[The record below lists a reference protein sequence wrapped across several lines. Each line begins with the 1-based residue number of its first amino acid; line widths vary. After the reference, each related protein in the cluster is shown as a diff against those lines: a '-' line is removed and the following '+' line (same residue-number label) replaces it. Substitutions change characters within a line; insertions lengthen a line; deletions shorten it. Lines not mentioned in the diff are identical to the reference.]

1 MISSWGL
8 ALKKNQKK
16 KTREKS
22 LPEQSIFSEHLHRGR
37 QPVIWTHFSL
47 EVCCLH
53 DKDAPVQEF
62 NKFFFLL
69 WTHHTHAHTQQSH
82 LVSNVCRLLHSVAMC
97 VFTALKY
104 QKSAITCSSPIKTAR
119 SCSSKG
125 TWSSPAQRQSL
136 FRFLDMTAKVLHSLP
151 PNTGVS
157 VQYRH
162 SEKFYVVHVQVLLC
176 EMG

>member
-1 MISSWGL
+1 MI
-8 ALKKNQKK
+8 
-16 KTREKS
+16 KTHQSRS
-22 LPEQSIFSEHLHRGR
+22 LTNI
-37 QPVIWTHFSL
+37 
-47 EVCCLH
+47 
-53 DKDAPVQEF
+53 
-62 NKFFFLL
+62 FFLL

-136 FRFLDMTAKVLHSLP
+136 FRFLDMTAKVCCIHFHRIQELVFNTDIQRNSTSYTSRSCCVKWDRTDLWVSTTQNTVLTLVTLGRLCNWVYYTVLSQLYLP
-151 PNTGVS
+151 V
-157 VQYRH
+157 
-162 SEKFYVVHVQVLLC
+162 
-176 EMG
+176 